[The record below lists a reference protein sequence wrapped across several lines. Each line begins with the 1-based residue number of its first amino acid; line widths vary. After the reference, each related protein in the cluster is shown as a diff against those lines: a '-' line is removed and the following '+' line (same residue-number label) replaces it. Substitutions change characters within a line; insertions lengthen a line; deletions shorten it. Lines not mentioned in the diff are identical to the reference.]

1 MDRQPPV
8 VIPLLIRDIIDRRQN
23 ISGIKVMLI
32 ISFVVIP
39 VVIDAEID
47 IRLRILTSG
56 RIVKNAHRFL
66 KFGRI
71 KPEVHRIHIV
81 PGLMLVDL
89 VGDHPVGYKPVLF
102 A

>member
-1 MDRQPPV
+1 MNATAIVLNDWNDACPE
-8 VIPLLIRDIIDRRQN
+8 LIHPQSRNREAGAYYYAFN
-23 ISGIKVMLI
+23 T
-32 ISFVVIP
+32 
-39 VVIDAEID
+39 AEEEGC
-47 IRLRILTSG
+47 R

-89 VGDHPVGYKPVLF
+89 VGDHPVGYNDD
-102 A
+102 